1 MSLILCI
8 ETATP
13 VCSVA
18 LTKDEA
24 VIGFKETQI
33 KNSHAEVVT
42 VFIDDLLKKYD
53 IGYADLDAVAVSKGP
68 GSYTGLR
75 IGVSTAKG
83 LCYALDIP
91 LIAIHTLQTLTSGV
105 LKNYET
111 ANNKPLLFCPMIDAR
126 RMEVYSA
133 LFNSNLEQV
142 REIKAEIIEKGSFTE
157 YLDNGP
163 VVFLGDGSLKCKGLI
178 DHSNAVYSDHLY
190 PSAAHMGA
198 LVFKAFQKRNF
209 EDVAYFEPFYL
220 KDFIPGIPK
229 VKGLI

>member
-42 VFIDDLLKKYD
+42 VFIDDLLRKHS

-83 LCYALDIP
+83 LCYALNIP
-91 LIAIHTLQTLTSGV
+91 MIAIHTLQTLTAGV
-105 LKNYET
+105 LKDYKS
-111 ANNKPLLFCPMIDAR
+111 ADNNPLLFCPMIDAR

-142 REIKAEIIEKGSFTE
+142 REIKAEIIEKDSFAE
-157 YLDNGP
+157 YLDGGN

-178 DHSNAVYSDHLY
+178 DHKNAVYSDHLVSLSS
-190 PSAAHMGA
+190 PHGS
-198 LVFKAFQKRNF
+198 FS
-209 EDVAYFEPFYL
+209 
-220 KDFIPGIPK
+220 I
-229 VKGLI
+229 